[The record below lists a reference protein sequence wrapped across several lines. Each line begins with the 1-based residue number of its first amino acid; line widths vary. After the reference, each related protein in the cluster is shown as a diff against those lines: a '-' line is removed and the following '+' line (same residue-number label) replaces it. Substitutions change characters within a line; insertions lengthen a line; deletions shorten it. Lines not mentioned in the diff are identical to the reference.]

1 MTFGP
6 NVTIETGEHRSD
18 VIGEYMSL
26 VVDKI
31 LSNDQDVRIEDDV
44 WIGAGVIILK
54 GSSQKCYRRFGDTE
68 IKEHERLLVLKDIEV

>member
-18 VIGEYMSL
+18 VFGDYMSL

-44 WIGAGVIILK
+44 
-54 GSSQKCYRRFGDTE
+54 
-68 IKEHERLLVLKDIEV
+68 